1 WPGMTI
7 DKSQE
12 ADVTERLK
20 DLNLIPVFLEEED
33 IKRYYEGFSNEILWP
48 VFHYISTYARFDS
61 ENWESY
67 KAVNEKFAQTIL
79 PHLEPGDT
87 LWIHDYQLFLLP
99 EIIRKSLPD
108 VSIAFF
114 QHIPFP
120 SQELFRI
127 IPWRKELLKGVLG
140 ADLIGFHTFD
150 DVRHFIS
157 AATHLLD
164 LHVDAN
170 MIRTD
175 NRAIAI
181 EPFPMGIDSEEF

>member
-1 WPGMTI
+1 
-7 DKSQE
+7 
-12 ADVTERLK
+12 
-20 DLNLIPVFLEEED
+20 
-33 IKRYYEGFSNEILWP
+33 
-48 VFHYISTYARFDS
+48 
-61 ENWESY
+61 
-67 KAVNEKFAQTIL
+67 
-79 PHLEPGDT
+79 
-87 LWIHDYQLFLLP
+87 IHDYQLLLLP
-99 EIIRKSLPD
+99 EIIRKNLPD
-108 VSIAFF
+108 ISIAFF

-127 IPWRKELLKGVLG
+127 IPWRKELLKGMLG

-181 EPFPMGIDSEEF
+181 EPFPMGIDSEEFSSLSSNQVVKEHIESLRSHYKEQRILLSIDRLDYSKGIIQRLEAFEL